1 MQRLLV
7 ALLLLLTGWGLH
19 AGDGKVAVL
28 VALDARSGSGSE
40 ITDTQGLGLRATLE
54 GGAQLVSD
62 ESRGKAIA
70 FPGGTGRVVLEKN
83 ISLDNLRTHLSVSLW
98 FKPQQLPEGD
108 VAMLITK
115 RPAWSSG
122 KPFSLDLEKN
132 GALSVNYHDGVWK
145 RAGSAAGLIKPG
157 EWQHVAMTY
166 SMGGELIL
174 YHNGRVVAQQSTPLP
189 LTANGESFALGFEE
203 GGNFPGGNYVAY
215 TGLMADMRIFPV
227 ALTPEQVRQDIAG
240 KLLLRKP
247 APQELPSRGMQ
258 QEEIP
263 AAVRA
268 IPADVPLEAY
278 IEFGKVPRARGLWF
292 ERLCIKPETIKT
304 PSGEHEAWVAQQ
316 GSASGVGHARSVLL
330 RFADERFRNGKMPV
344 VDIEITCMHPAWSGI
359 TVWADTASGS
369 RQIGRVWGNDKD
381 FKTFSVRIEDA
392 YFGGRDFGNPLNKLT
407 SDGYD
412 LRINAAT
419 ADFYIKSVR
428 VKGYDRKENVD
439 FTRLLKLEDI
449 SSPEEI
455 FLFGNQGEHRI
466 DYKWHNYAILPFRG
480 EYSYRIVSHGEVEVA
495 QGKGTLEVAE
505 DKSAVLSI
513 PVITDGLRNDIYY
526 IELALHSGETE
537 AANLR
542 TSFGVHSPGIPPKAQ
557 KGDEFVFGMDVML
570 GEPWRDQ
577 SLLRWLDVLGVD
589 IVRGGGEIDNF
600 DTSMPLYRARN
611 LQVMA
616 VPDIPYN
623 EDRQRMDAQ
632 IAEVARKMAEV
643 AKKHPDIKYWE
654 LGNEPDLPGFY
665 KGPIEE
671 YLRAYIE
678 VYKAIKAANPATV
691 IMNGG
696 LSFHGHQGV
705 PRSRRFIELVP
716 LEYIDALAYH
726 GHGPLDEAE
735 RSALNRIR
743 DTAREFGKDK
753 KPYIETESG
762 VAANKPAQEIMQ
774 ARTVIAKMV
783 YAWSQG
789 VSPFFWFRLRF
800 EHARS
805 YGNLQHGS
813 HREPRP
819 AVLAYKTLVENLRGF
834 SFQRMIQLE
843 NNDCQLYLFKGRNNG
858 QMALVYWLNKP
869 TPQNALLRL
878 AASDDDARNPRR
890 IDMYGNSSAQD
901 MIPGGLCQIT
911 ITQDPAFLL
920 WEAAEPEFAV
930 SAADSIIDIPAQIG
944 LLPGR
949 EKELAVR
956 LRNPFGREISG
967 ELKITAQGDI
977 PMRVNPQN
985 IPVKIAAGG
994 ETEVR
999 TTITAEAAANAV
1011 DWPQVWTVF
1020 VGLDGRKTDMMQTGD
1035 IPRELPGTKGMVRA
1049 RQIRLN
1055 KHTLDF
1061 AAAGGTIKERNIAIA
1076 YAWIDSAEAQSV
1088 IIGSSADWWME
1099 WYVNGHKAYDTL
1111 QAGNGSGYALT
1122 DHTFSIN
1129 LEKGRNVLAVRVLSG
1144 SGGWKLLC
1152 GGPAELE
1159 AVRSG
1164 GLNRSLSFA
1173 LLENGVPIVTQAAG
1187 IELSMPVMRVPGD
1200 FWRDG
1205 AKLSQGRPFAVLS
1218 EESLHNLHE
1227 KQPDKSMWW
1236 QGESDLSARLRLA
1249 CDTDYLYLQMEV
1261 TDDVL
1266 RHPERKD
1273 QMWKS
1278 DSLQIGLAPDKN
1290 ATIQEFCVGMIGGK
1304 VCVYKHG
1311 NGGTLKEGEL
1321 TDSALVR
1328 ADIAESKDGQ
1338 VIYRVALS
1346 RRLLT
1351 GNQTLFNVLVNDD
1364 DAGYRKQWIELRPG
1378 LGEDKSPADWVPLWL
1393 E

>member
-1 MQRLLV
+1 MHKRLI
-7 ALLLLLTGWGLH
+7 ALLLALASGGIN
-19 AGDGKVAVL
+19 AAEGAVSVL
-28 VALDARSGSGSE
+28 ASLEARTGSGPE
-40 ITDTQGLGLRATLE
+40 ITGTQGLGLRATLE
-54 GGAQLVSD
+54 GGVQTAD
-62 ESRGKAIA
+62 DAARGRVFS
-70 FPGGTGRVVLEKN
+70 FPGGEGRVVLEKN
-83 ISLDNLRTHLSVSLW
+83 IYMDNLRTQLTASLW
-98 FKPQQLPEGD
+98 IRPQSLPAGD

-115 RPAWSSG
+115 RPVWSAG
-122 KPFSLDLEKN
+122 KPFSLELGRN
-132 GALSVNYHDGVWK
+132 GALSVNYHDGSWK
-145 RAGSAAGLIKPG
+145 RAGSAGGLVKPG

-174 YHNGRVVAQQSTPLP
+174 YHNSKVVARQGTPLP
-189 LTANGESFALGFEE
+189 LTANGESFAFGFEK

-215 TGLMADMRIFPV
+215 TGLMAGMRIFPV
-227 ALTPEQVRQDIAG
+227 ALTLEQVAQDMAG
-240 KLLLRKP
+240 TLPLREP
-247 APQELPSRGMQ
+247 APEELPVRGMQ

-263 AAVRA
+263 AAVRD
-268 IPADVPLEAY
+268 IPADAPLDAY
-278 IEFGKVPRARGLWF
+278 IEFAREPRARGLWF
-292 ERLCIKPETIKT
+292 ERLCIRPETIKT
-304 PSGEHEAWVAQQ
+304 PSGEHDAWVAQQ

-359 TVWADTASGS
+359 AVWADTASGS
-369 RQIGRVWGNDKD
+369 RQIGSVWGNDKD
-381 FKTFSVRIEDA
+381 FKTLSIRIEDA
-392 YFGGRDFGNPLNKLT
+392 HFGGRDFGNPLGKLA

-428 VKGYDRKENVD
+428 VRGYDREKKVD
-439 FTRLLKLEDI
+439 FARLLKLEDI

-455 FLFGNQGEHRI
+455 FFFANQGEHRI
-466 DYKWHNYAILPFRG
+466 DYTWHNHALLPFQG
-480 EYSYRIVSHGEVEVA
+480 EYSYRIVSHGGEEVA
-495 QGKGTLEVAE
+495 QGKGTLEAAS
-505 DKSAVLSI
+505 DTSAVLGI
-513 PVITDGLRNDIYY
+513 PIDTGGLPNDIYY
-526 IELALHSGETE
+526 IELALRSDGAEIAQRST
-537 AANLR
+537 A
-542 TSFGVHSPGIPPKAQ
+542 FGVHNPGIPPKAQ
-557 KGDEFVFGMDVML
+557 EGDEFLFGMDVML
-570 GEPWRDQ
+570 GEPWRDR

-589 IVRGGGEIDNF
+589 IVRGGGDIDNF
-600 DTSMPLYRARN
+600 DTSMPLYRERN

-623 EDRQRMDAQ
+623 EDRQKMDAQ
-632 IAEVARKMAEV
+632 IAEVARRMAEV

-678 VYKAIKAANPATV
+678 VYRAIKAANPATV

-696 LSFHGHQGV
+696 LSFHGHQGM

-743 DTAREFGKDK
+743 DTARDFGKDK

-783 YAWSQG
+783 YAWSEA
-789 VSPFFWFRLRF
+789 VTPFFWFRLRF

-843 NNDCQLYLFKGRNNG
+843 NQDCQLYLFRGKDKG
-858 QMALVYWLNKP
+858 QMALVYWQNKP

-878 AASDDDARNPRR
+878 AAGDDDARNPHRV
-890 IDMYGNSSAQD
+890 DMYGNCTAQG
-901 MIPGGLCQIT
+901 MVPGGLCQIT

-920 WEAAEPEFAV
+920 WEAAEPEFVVA
-930 SAADSIIDIPAQIG
+930 AADAIIAVPAQIG

-956 LRNPFGREISG
+956 LRNPFGREING
-967 ELKITAQGDI
+967 ELKITAHGDI
-977 PMRVNPQN
+977 PLRITPQSV
-985 IPVKIAAGG
+985 PVRIAAGE
-994 ETEVR
+994 ETEIKAVFTADAA
-999 TTITAEAAANAV
+999 TTALE
-1011 DWPQVWTVF
+1011 WPQIWTAFIGV
-1020 VGLDGRKTDMMQTGD
+1020 DGRETGMMQTGE
-1035 IPRELPGTKGMVRA
+1035 IPRELPGTKGKVRA
-1049 RQIRLN
+1049 RQMRLN
-1055 KHTLDF
+1055 RHTLDF
-1061 AAAGGTIKERNIAIA
+1061 AAAGGEIKERNIAIA
-1076 YAWIDSAEAQSV
+1076 YAWVESAEAQQV
-1088 IIGSSADWWME
+1088 TIGSSADWWME
-1099 WYVNGHKAYDTL
+1099 WYVNGEKVYDTM

-1122 DHTFSIN
+1122 DHTFGIN
-1129 LEKGRNVLAVRVLSG
+1129 LKKGKNLLAVRVLSG
-1144 SGGWKLLC
+1144 SGGWKLVC

-1159 AVRSG
+1159 AARSG
-1164 GLNRSLSFA
+1164 GMNRSVSFS
-1173 LLENGVPIVTQAAG
+1173 LLENGAPIVTQAAG
-1187 IELSMPVMRVPGD
+1187 IELSTPVMRVPGD

-1205 AKLSQGRPFAVLS
+1205 AKLTQGRPFAVLS

-1249 CDTDYLYLQMEV
+1249 CDADYLYLQMEV
-1261 TDDVL
+1261 TDDVR

-1278 DSLQIGLAPDKN
+1278 DSLQIGLAPDKDGSM
-1290 ATIQEFCVGMIGGK
+1290 QEFCIGMVGGK
-1304 VCVYKHG
+1304 VCIYKHG
-1311 NGGTLKEGEL
+1311 KEGALKEGEV
-1321 TDSALVR
+1321 TDSSLIR
-1328 ADIAESKDGQ
+1328 AEITEGKDGQ
-1338 VIYRVALS
+1338 AIYRVAMS

-1378 LGEDKSPADWVPLWL
+1378 LGEDKSPADWLPLWL